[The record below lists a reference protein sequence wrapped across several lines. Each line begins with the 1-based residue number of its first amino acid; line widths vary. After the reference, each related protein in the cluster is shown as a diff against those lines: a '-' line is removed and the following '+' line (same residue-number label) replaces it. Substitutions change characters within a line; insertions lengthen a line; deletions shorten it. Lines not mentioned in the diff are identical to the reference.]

1 MLPLTSSA
9 VRRRDGNPYMS
20 HRICKTAKE
29 LSEAIKEETDV
40 IEVEGDLSNKIVRI
54 KVTGK
59 VAWAVCA
66 VSLAAAI
73 SFAIAAG
80 ATAAVP
86 PVGGA
91 HLVGFTAAMGTS
103 ASILGSAAVPAL
115 TIGICA
121 GGIPYTKAGILS
133 LVNQE
138 LCCDFTHIL
147 VTEGIDLD
155 SNITPLCG
163 AI

>member
-1 MLPLTSSA
+1 
-9 VRRRDGNPYMS
+9 MS

-29 LSEAIKEETDV
+29 LSEAIIEETDM

-103 ASILGSAAVPAL
+103 ASILGSAVPAL

-121 GGIPYTKAGILS
+121 GGIGALTALRNRYSIVKKAKGSVVLKRKKS
-133 LVNQE
+133 Q
-138 LCCDFTHIL
+138 
-147 VTEGIDLD
+147 
-155 SNITPLCG
+155 
-163 AI
+163 

>member
-1 MLPLTSSA
+1 
-9 VRRRDGNPYMS
+9 MS

-40 IEVEGDLSNKIVRI
+40 IEVEGDLSNKVVRI

-59 VAWAVCA
+59 VAWGVCA
-66 VSLAAAI
+66 AALTAAI
-73 SFAIAAG
+73 GFAIAAG

-91 HLVGFTAAMGTS
+91 NALAFTAAMGTS

-121 GGIPYTKAGILS
+121 GGIGALTALRNRYSIVKKEKGSVILKKKTKS
-133 LVNQE
+133 
-138 LCCDFTHIL
+138 H
-147 VTEGIDLD
+147 
-155 SNITPLCG
+155 
-163 AI
+163 

>member
-1 MLPLTSSA
+1 
-9 VRRRDGNPYMS
+9 MS

-121 GGIPYTKAGILS
+121 GGI
-133 LVNQE
+133 
-138 LCCDFTHIL
+138 
-147 VTEGIDLD
+147 
-155 SNITPLCG
+155 G
-163 AI
+163 ALTALRNR

>member
-1 MLPLTSSA
+1 
-9 VRRRDGNPYMS
+9 MS

-91 HLVGFTAAMGTS
+91 NALGFTAAMGTV
-103 ASILGSAAVPAL
+103 AVVLGTAAGPAL
-115 TIGICA
+115 AIGIAA
-121 GGIPYTKAGILS
+121 GGIGALTALRNRYSIVKKEKGSVILKKKTKS
-133 LVNQE
+133 
-138 LCCDFTHIL
+138 H
-147 VTEGIDLD
+147 
-155 SNITPLCG
+155 
-163 AI
+163 

>member
-1 MLPLTSSA
+1 
-9 VRRRDGNPYMS
+9 MS

-103 ASILGSAAVPAL
+103 AGILGSAAVPAL

-121 GGIPYTKAGILS
+121 GGIGALTALRNRYSIVKKAKGSIVLKKKTK
-133 LVNQE
+133 N
-138 LCCDFTHIL
+138 H
-147 VTEGIDLD
+147 
-155 SNITPLCG
+155 
-163 AI
+163 

>member
-1 MLPLTSSA
+1 MWLSEM
-9 VRRRDGNPYMS
+9 REMS

-121 GGIPYTKAGILS
+121 GGIGALTALRNRYSIVKKAKGSVVLKRKKS
-133 LVNQE
+133 Q
-138 LCCDFTHIL
+138 
-147 VTEGIDLD
+147 
-155 SNITPLCG
+155 
-163 AI
+163 

>member
-1 MLPLTSSA
+1 
-9 VRRRDGNPYMS
+9 MS

-86 PVGGA
+86 P
-91 HLVGFTAAMGTS
+91 
-103 ASILGSAAVPAL
+103 
-115 TIGICA
+115 
-121 GGIPYTKAGILS
+121 
-133 LVNQE
+133 
-138 LCCDFTHIL
+138 
-147 VTEGIDLD
+147 
-155 SNITPLCG
+155 
-163 AI
+163 

>member
-1 MLPLTSSA
+1 
-9 VRRRDGNPYMS
+9 MS

-29 LSEAIKEETDV
+29 LSEAIKEETDL
-40 IEVEGDLSNKIVRI
+40 IEVEGDLSNKVVRI

-80 ATAAVP
+80 ATAAFP

-91 HLVGFTAAMGTS
+91 NALAFTAAMGTV
-103 ASILGSAAVPAL
+103 AGVLGTAAGPAL
-115 TIGICA
+115 AIGVAA
-121 GGIPYTKAGILS
+121 GGIGALTALRNRYSIVKKEMGSVILKKKTKS
-133 LVNQE
+133 
-138 LCCDFTHIL
+138 H
-147 VTEGIDLD
+147 
-155 SNITPLCG
+155 
-163 AI
+163 

>member
-1 MLPLTSSA
+1 
-9 VRRRDGNPYMS
+9 MS

-40 IEVEGDLSNKIVRI
+40 IEVEGDLSNKVVRI

-59 VAWAVCA
+59 VAWGVCA
-66 VSLAAAI
+66 AALTAAI
-73 SFAIAAG
+73 GFAIAAG

-91 HLVGFTAAMGTS
+91 HLVDFTVAMGTS

-121 GGIPYTKAGILS
+121 GGIGALTALRNRYSIVKKEKGSVILKKKTKS
-133 LVNQE
+133 
-138 LCCDFTHIL
+138 H
-147 VTEGIDLD
+147 
-155 SNITPLCG
+155 
-163 AI
+163 

>member
-1 MLPLTSSA
+1 
-9 VRRRDGNPYMS
+9 MS

-80 ATAAVP
+80 AVP

-121 GGIPYTKAGILS
+121 GGIGALTALRNRYSIVKKAKGSVVLKRKKS
-133 LVNQE
+133 Q
-138 LCCDFTHIL
+138 
-147 VTEGIDLD
+147 
-155 SNITPLCG
+155 
-163 AI
+163 

>member
-1 MLPLTSSA
+1 
-9 VRRRDGNPYMS
+9 MS

-40 IEVEGDLSNKIVRI
+40 IEVEGDLSNKVVRI

-59 VAWAVCA
+59 VAWGVCA
-66 VSLAAAI
+66 AALTAAI
-73 SFAIAAG
+73 GFAIAAG

-103 ASILGSAAVPAL
+103 ASILGSAAGPAL
-115 TIGICA
+115 AIGIAA
-121 GGIPYTKAGILS
+121 GGIGALTALRNRYSIVKNEKGSVILKKKTKS
-133 LVNQE
+133 
-138 LCCDFTHIL
+138 H
-147 VTEGIDLD
+147 
-155 SNITPLCG
+155 
-163 AI
+163 

>member
-1 MLPLTSSA
+1 
-9 VRRRDGNPYMS
+9 MS

-59 VAWAVCA
+59 VAWGVCA
-66 VSLAAAI
+66 ASLTAAI
-73 SFAIAAG
+73 GFAIAAG

-91 HLVGFTAAMGTS
+91 NALAFTAAMGTV
-103 ASILGSAAVPAL
+103 AGVLGTAAGPAL
-115 TIGICA
+115 AIGVAA
-121 GGIPYTKAGILS
+121 GGIGALTALRNRYSIVKKEKGSVILKKKTTS
-133 LVNQE
+133 
-138 LCCDFTHIL
+138 H
-147 VTEGIDLD
+147 
-155 SNITPLCG
+155 
-163 AI
+163 

>member
-1 MLPLTSSA
+1 
-9 VRRRDGNPYMS
+9 MS

-29 LSEAIKEETDV
+29 LSEAIIEETDM

-59 VAWAVCA
+59 VAWGVCA
-66 VSLAAAI
+66 AALTAAI
-73 SFAIAAG
+73 GFAIAAG

-121 GGIPYTKAGILS
+121 GGIGALTALRNRYSIVKKAKGSIVLKKKTK
-133 LVNQE
+133 N
-138 LCCDFTHIL
+138 H
-147 VTEGIDLD
+147 
-155 SNITPLCG
+155 
-163 AI
+163 

>member
-1 MLPLTSSA
+1 
-9 VRRRDGNPYMS
+9 MS

-103 ASILGSAAVPAL
+103 AKEMLRDLKYAVL
-115 TIGICA
+115 N
-121 GGIPYTKAGILS
+121 GIPSEETVRDEVRERIIEYIKPSYDSTLFHRDQPEVDLRA
-133 LVNQE
+133 
-138 LCCDFTHIL
+138 THQ
-147 VTEGIDLD
+147 
-155 SNITPLCG
+155 S
-163 AI
+163 